1 MPLTKIT
8 GGEFDNTQGG
18 LIVAGIITAS
28 SNLLVSGNLSVGPSG
43 SYMNVTS
50 SGVGIG
56 TLTPQE
62 RVHIFNSASSN
73 YIRLDNPSGTAYYG
87 LNSSGDTEIIAAT
100 NNNLIFKTFGTERA
114 RIDSSAR
121 LGIGTT
127 NPSAS
132 LDVNGGIRAR
142 GGSPGALGVNN
153 NGYAFSGSGDNDSGM
168 FSSAD
173 GQIEF
178 YTNST
183 EKIKINSSGNLQLS
197 SAGTKVLNSSG
208 NPILQQ
214 TGSILQVSWK
224 DLGSSSFTATSTS
237 STYRATG
244 FTNTITPGAS
254 TSKILHTVTIG
265 CQFICDGNLAIARG
279 GTVVSPSLMDSYRDG
294 ITASYSVDMPAYTF
308 TWLDSP
314 ATTSACN
321 YELYCRCT
329 GCSGTMFVGS
339 SGDFTSSWT
348 LMEVAA

>member
-1 MPLTKIT
+1 MIA
-8 GGEFDNTQGG
+8 N
-18 LIVAGIITAS
+18 
-28 SNLLVSGNLSVGPSG
+28 
-43 SYMNVTS
+43 S

-56 TLTPQE
+56 TLTPQDKLTVLGKIQVQQDSGSNN
-62 RVHIFNSASSN
+62 RIILRGQPGSSYRWNIDNYSSSN
-73 YIRLDNPSGTAYYG
+73 NFRIFREDDVTGANGVSYIII
-87 LNSSGDTEIIAAT
+87 DT
-100 NNNLIFKTFGTERA
+100 
-114 RIDSSAR
+114 
-121 LGIGTT
+121 
-127 NPSAS
+127 
-132 LDVNGGIRAR
+132 
-142 GGSPGALGVNN
+142 
-153 NGYAFSGSGDNDSGM
+153 
-168 FSSAD
+168 
-173 GQIEF
+173 
-178 YTNST
+178 
-183 EKIKINSSGNLQLS
+183 SGNLKLS
-197 SAGTKVLNSSG
+197 AAGTKVLNSSG

-214 TGSILQVSWK
+214 TGSILQVIWK

-244 FTNTITPGAS
+244 FTNSITPSAS

-321 YELYCRCT
+321 YELYCRST

>member
-1 MPLTKIT
+1 M
-8 GGEFDNTQGG
+8 
-18 LIVAGIITAS
+18 A
-28 SNLLVSGNLSVGPSG
+28 
-43 SYMNVTS
+43 
-50 SGVGIG
+50 
-56 TLTPQE
+56 
-62 RVHIFNSASSN
+62 
-73 YIRLDNPSGTAYYG
+73 
-87 LNSSGDTEIIAAT
+87 
-100 NNNLIFKTFGTERA
+100 
-114 RIDSSAR
+114 
-121 LGIGTT
+121 
-127 NPSAS
+127 
-132 LDVNGGIRAR
+132 
-142 GGSPGALGVNN
+142 
-153 NGYAFSGSGDNDSGM
+153 
-168 FSSAD
+168 
-173 GQIEF
+173 
-178 YTNST
+178 
-183 EKIKINSSGNLQLS
+183 INSSGNLQLS

-214 TGSILQVSWK
+214 TGSILQVIWK

-265 CQFICDGNLAIARG
+265 CQFICDGNIAIARG

-294 ITASYSVDMPAYTF
+294 ITASYTVDMPAYTF

-339 SGDFTSSWT
+339 SGDFNSSWT